1 MILHFSGHAAG
12 RGQAGAGALPLPCP
26 AVVPEKALHRQPGV
40 DAAAD
45 AGTILAYW
53 KLRDTAAD
61 GSFWER
67 VGAGLLSR
75 LFRRNYRR
83 AARRRPEFDRTVREN
98 LEQLQRLERDGCS
111 SLDETADTF
120 ARLLAAAAPAQAADG
135 RRRPMEQLLYH
146 LGRWIYLVDAW
157 DDLEQ
162 DRQRGRYN
170 PVAARF
176 PGAEKENREYLRT
189 TLRHS
194 LNLARSAMAL
204 LELGHWQGT
213 VENILYLGLPAVEEL
228 VFTGPLEGRK
238 ISKQE
243 TEYMSDP
250 YSVLGVK
257 PDASDEEVKR
267 AYRELARKYHPDNYQ
282 NNPLAE
288 SGRREDEGDQRGL
301 RRHHPHAG
309 RRLLRRLPKPGELSA
324 PAAVFRHL
332 RDSL

>member
-1 MILHFSGHAAG
+1 MFGYVRPYRDELKVGQLRDYEALYCGLCRALGKRHGFAARLFLSYDFAFLAMLLDG
-12 RGQAGAGALPLPCP
+12 DKPGLERCRCP
-26 AVVPEKALHRQPGV
+26 ARLWCRKKPCIGSPGV

-67 VGAGLLSR
+67 IGAGLLSR

-176 PGAEKENREYLRT
+176 PGAEEENREYLRT

-228 VFTGPLEGRK
+228 VFTGRWK
-238 ISKQE
+238 AAK
-243 TEYMSDP
+243 
-250 YSVLGVK
+250 
-257 PDASDEEVKR
+257 
-267 AYRELARKYHPDNYQ
+267 YQ
-282 NNPLAE
+282 N
-288 SGRREDEGDQRGL
+288 RRQ
-301 RRHHPHAG
+301 
-309 RRLLRRLPKPGELSA
+309 ST
-324 PAAVFRHL
+324 
-332 RDSL
+332 